1 MLLHKRRARRPSLAA
16 RSSRKAVC
24 GKKGPPAST
33 GQSEMHRACASCTG
47 KIDLTGVPPPVRQA
61 YLIAG
66 PEHSLHHYR
75 RIRHTTASEHRRRSR
90 FFSALRRRASQAPPF
105 RPSKSQKR
113 ATEKKSRRRAS
124 EQTCEEKPLFLPFS
138 ERGPFAPPPSTWL
151 RLELHAD
158 CSNKLAYLLNTA
170 ALPVKLSHV
179 RPSSII
185 FLIMLSLTAENPSIQ
200 SILILLYFLKTRFSR
215 KITLGQNECFLFYA
229 RR

>member
-138 ERGPFAPPPSTWL
+138 ERGPFAPPPI
-151 RLELHAD
+151 H
-158 CSNKLAYLLNTA
+158 LAA
-170 ALPVKLSHV
+170 PGA
-179 RPSSII
+179 
-185 FLIMLSLTAENPSIQ
+185 
-200 SILILLYFLKTRFSR
+200 
-215 KITLGQNECFLFYA
+215 A
-229 RR
+229 RRLLQQTSLFTQHSRSPCQTIACTPVIDYFFNNAIPYRRKSLHSIDFNPTLFFKNQIFKKNYLRPE